1 MQQGLSDELY
11 NLVSNYATT
20 DAFTTR
26 EKLAIEFA
34 ERFAFNHTGMDD
46 DMWSRVK
53 AHFSDQEVVELTVL
67 VGFCLGIGRAL
78 HVLDVERD
86 FDVLWSR
93 EPSGERPPTVKRT

>member
-53 AHFSDQEVVELTVL
+53 AHFSDQDMDAAPSEVHCQRQPNRPGADHEY
-67 VGFCLGIGRAL
+67 IG
-78 HVLDVERD
+78 
-86 FDVLWSR
+86 S
-93 EPSGERPPTVKRT
+93 